1 METSILALQK
11 ELNKKDCP
19 KFIILNEFV
28 ILNTNNINS
37 ILFDTKKNYK
47 ETKDD
52 PFIEILFGEEREK
65 IYGLRVSQILEAIKQ
80 GKEKANG

>member
-1 METSILALQK
+1 MNTFALLTK

-19 KFIILNEFV
+19 KFIILNEFM

-52 PFIEILFGEEREK
+52 PFIEILYGEEREK
-65 IYGLRVSQILEAIKQ
+65 IYGLRVSQIMEAIKQ
-80 GKEKANG
+80 GKNKTND

>member
-1 METSILALQK
+1 MNLLASLLK

-19 KFIILNEFV
+19 KFIVLEEFM

-37 ILFDTKKNYK
+37 IMFDIKRNYK

-52 PFIEILFGEEREK
+52 PFIEILYGEKCEK
-65 IYGLRVSQILEAIKQ
+65 IYGLRVSQIIEAINQ
-80 GKEKANG
+80 GKEADK

>member
-1 METSILALQK
+1 MNSLASLLK

-19 KFIILNEFV
+19 KFIVLEEFI

-37 ILFDTKKNYK
+37 ILFDTKRNYK

-52 PFIEILFGEEREK
+52 PYIEIMFGEESEK
-65 IYGLRVSQILEAIKQ
+65 IYGLRVSQIMEAITK
-80 GKEKANG
+80 GKEADK

>member
-1 METSILALQK
+1 MNTFASLLK

-19 KFIILNEFV
+19 KFIILNEFM

-52 PFIEILFGEEREK
+52 PFIEILFGERSEK
-65 IYGLRVSQILEAIKQ
+65 IYGLRVSQIMESINQCKEADK
-80 GKEKANG
+80 

>member
-1 METSILALQK
+1 MNSLASLLK

-19 KFIILNEFV
+19 KFIVLEEIM

-37 ILFDTKKNYK
+37 ILVDTRRNCK

-52 PFIEILFGEEREK
+52 PFIEILFGEKSEK
-65 IYGLRVSQILEAIKQ
+65 FYGLRVSQIIEAINQ
-80 GKEKANG
+80 GKEADK

>member
-1 METSILALQK
+1 MNSLASLLK

-19 KFIILNEFV
+19 KFIVLEEFI

-37 ILFDTKKNYK
+37 ILVDTKRNYK

-52 PFIEILFGEEREK
+52 PYIEIMFGEKSEK
-65 IYGLRVSQILEAIKQ
+65 IYGLRVSQIIEAITQ
-80 GKEKANG
+80 GKETGK

>member
-1 METSILALQK
+1 MNSLASLVN

-19 KFIILNEFV
+19 KFIVLEDYIVLN
-28 ILNTNNINS
+28 LNNITE
-37 ILFDTKKNYK
+37 ILPDIKRNYK

-52 PFIEILFGEEREK
+52 LFIEILFGDEHEK
-65 IYGLRVSQILEAIKQ
+65 LYGLRVSQILEAIKQ

>member
-1 METSILALQK
+1 MNTIASLLK

-19 KFIILNEFV
+19 KFIILNEFM

-37 ILFDTKKNYK
+37 ILLDTKKNYK

-52 PFIEILFGEEREK
+52 PFIEILFGEESEK
-65 IYGLRVSQILEAIKQ
+65 FYGLRVSQILEAIKQ
-80 GKEKANG
+80 GKEKNND

>member
-1 METSILALQK
+1 MNTFALLTK

-19 KFIILNEFV
+19 KFIILNEFM

-52 PFIEILFGEEREK
+52 PFIEILYGEEREK

-80 GKEKANG
+80 GKKKTND